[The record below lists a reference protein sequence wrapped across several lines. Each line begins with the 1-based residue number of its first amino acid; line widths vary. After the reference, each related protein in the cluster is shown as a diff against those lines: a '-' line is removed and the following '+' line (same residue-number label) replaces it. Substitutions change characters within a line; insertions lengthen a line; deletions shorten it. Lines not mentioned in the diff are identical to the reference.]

1 MSQHGELHQ
10 GPAVLLLCGD
20 QPSQWALA
28 HRLTETGDLIGIVF
42 SSNERVT
49 SGNRHGGLGRLRR
62 YALAPFNWPFRQAW
76 VRLQDQYRGEYLF
89 PPKVPTWRVPE
100 VNDDL
105 TVEVLTTTCPD
116 LVLVSGTN
124 LLNKRLIGIANDFSG
139 MGTMNLHTGLSPYVR
154 GGPNCTN
161 WCLATGRPWLIGNTT
176 MWIDE
181 GIDSGDIISTEC
193 TPMDGN
199 ESLLGLH
206 RAVMDHAHDLV
217 CRTVQ
222 TVGRGGQHRRP
233 QSSFE
238 DSGDLYYTRD
248 WTATHMWQASR
259 YIQSQYRL
267 DVGSELFSN
276 MREELELVRLSK
288 ETR

>member
-1 MSQHGELHQ
+1 MPQHGELHLE
-10 GPAVLLLCGD
+10 PSVLLLCGD

-28 HRLTETGDLIGIVF
+28 HRLTEIGALAGIVV
-42 SSNERVT
+42 SSNERVS
-49 SGNRHGGLGRLRR
+49 SGSRHGGLQRIRR

-76 VRLQDQYRGEYLF
+76 VRLQDQYRGKYLF

-105 TVEVLTTTCPD
+105 TVEALTTTCPD

-124 LLNKRLIGIANDFSG
+124 LLNRRLIGIANDSSR

-176 MWIDE
+176 MWINE
-181 GIDSGDIISTEC
+181 GIDSGDIITTEC
-193 TPMDGN
+193 TPIDGS

-206 RAVMDHAHDLV
+206 RAVMDHAHDLA

-222 TVGRGGQHRRP
+222 AVGRGGQHCQP
-233 QSSFE
+233 QSSFG
-238 DSGDLYYTRD
+238 DSGELYFTRD
-248 WTATHMWQASR
+248 WTATYMRRAFG
-259 YIQSQYRL
+259 YVQSQYRL
-267 DVGSELFSN
+267 DVSSELFSN
-276 MREELELVRLSK
+276 IREELELVGL
-288 ETR
+288 

>member
-1 MSQHGELHQ
+1 M
-10 GPAVLLLCGD
+10 AVGIG
-20 QPSQWALA
+20 QRALVRFCLSR
-28 HRLTETGDLIGIVF
+28 HFRGKTRLE
-42 SSNERVT
+42 N
-49 SGNRHGGLGRLRR
+49 
-62 YALAPFNWPFRQAW
+62 
-76 VRLQDQYRGEYLF
+76 
-89 PPKVPTWRVPE
+89 
-100 VNDDL
+100 
-105 TVEVLTTTCPD
+105 
-116 LVLVSGTN
+116 
-124 LLNKRLIGIANDFSG
+124 
-139 MGTMNLHTGLSPYVR
+139 
-154 GGPNCTN
+154 
-161 WCLATGRPWLIGNTT
+161 WLIGKTT

-238 DSGDLYYTRD
+238 DPGDLYFTRD
-248 WTATHMWQASR
+248 WTATYMWEASR

-276 MREELELVRLSK
+276 MRAELELVRL
-288 ETR
+288 